1 MEEKE
6 KIILKDG
13 TVFDIENGASEN
25 IVQIPIQD
33 INDFPEIYQKFS
45 EKNLESYII
54 QNADG
59 LTCATLKNKRMG
71 KAEVSGREQ
80 DILVSLYI
88 ADVDMVQKQ
97 LMELSNKVEVH
108 DGAITDLGA
117 EVSSLA
123 EGGKLS

>member
-1 MEEKE
+1 MENKE

-13 TVFDIENGASEN
+13 TIYDIENGATEN
-25 IVQIPIQD
+25 LVQIPIQD

-45 EKNLESYII
+45 EENLESYII

-59 LTCATLKNKRMG
+59 FTCATLKNKRMG

-97 LMELSNKVEVH
+97 LMELSSKVEVH
-108 DGAITDLGA
+108 DGAISDLG
-117 EVSSLA
+117 ESVSGLA
-123 EGGKLS
+123 EEGGIA